1 MPSTINKKT
10 RKTISKGRSAQ
21 AALDYLMSWGWVLII
36 IVLVLVILFSLG
48 VFKVPAAPT
57 IISGF
62 KGITMQA
69 AEANST
75 MMVVK
80 ITNNYNQFINVT
92 GITVNVNGNTY
103 TTFYCL
109 DSIISTGQ
117 STLCRVP
124 VSIPTTSY
132 ISKVQI
138 SFTPYK
144 SSIYEV
150 SNGTVSSTLVS
161 GAIPINNQLTYF
173 IEKGLPYGSTFTVN
187 YNTSTNSTIVSS
199 IKDNVSFNLPFGN
212 YYFSVPSVTY
222 QGCISKP
229 VPSSGYHSTGVRDII
244 AFTSNCTTTFTE
256 TGLPSNQNW
265 QVTFNGTT
273 KSNST
278 GSAINIK
285 TDNINNAQVYY
296 TATAKSDNLA
306 CVSYNNPSVRLGSS
320 YTFSA
325 WNCTTTFTETG
336 LPSGKQWYI
345 TNYDGSSSPTVSTG
359 GAISILQT
367 NIPVVSY
374 YTASSSGYPLNELN
388 CTSSTTA
395 QQGSSGN
402 NFNPWSC
409 TTTFTETALP
419 SGGKWNASY
428 NGSTDSFLSVGS
440 NAVFKRNNVVTVESY
455 SASAVSDNLDCS
467 SALSSVQMGDT
478 VQFTPWTCVTIF
490 SSGLPSS
497 YNSYDWRVT
506 YTGAQS
512 SYSSVTNS
520 IPITTTGITTVS
532 YEPVTQANVEN
543 TGCNYNATSVGYLE
557 GSINIFS
564 VNYWD
569 CVTTFT
575 ESGLS
580 SGTNW
585 AVIIGSNEPTGS
597 STSLSA
603 SSIPG
608 TKSVYIPG
616 DLLTSSGQKYTQSNS
631 PSSVLAGTSSNIDY
645 SQQSPTS
652 VPSGVIFYVPITIS
666 NSQSQSTPNG
676 FQQRIEFN
684 ANNYGEFESNNMQN
698 VLFFTSSGQ
707 IISSWLELGNSTY
720 SSTTY
725 WLSLP
730 FSIGSY
736 STAVIYMG
744 FGLPSTNFFSQYPG
758 QVGEAPQLSST
769 YGEYDNGGNVFN
781 LYLNGNSNTASG
793 TDPTSDPFSVISYY
807 DFNGFSTSSGSCPV
821 TSASGISYPGS
832 QTSNGDVSAIYNVG
846 GCLYYPPNGDVVTTY
861 TKPLPNQP
869 VILESNFNIENALG
883 SDNGVVGLTN
893 YSYVPDQ
900 NATSQIDST
909 QDSSPPLWG
918 MGTQS
923 GGVNVNDCNTATCYL
938 EYQDYAKDD
947 YFSGSCSSDPS
958 TGAVICLGSQD
969 GTYSHGN
976 NEQGT
981 ANGNWNYAELK
992 YDGSSTYYSYVG
1004 GLPQYINSGSGYSS
1018 TENAGFSFSGNS
1030 LYFSTLSWTGTGGKY
1045 AYKTYFNWIFAR
1057 DYPPGGSMPSTSFGG
1072 ITPVGYADITGNN
1085 NQNYDFAVTWS
1096 GGNANIYWAAGSPG
1110 YITYDLTNTLTGTSI
1125 SSESTTNWCISS
1137 AATNINLPVGIYSVS
1152 GGTGAGGGKC
1162 SSPNDAVVALES

>member
-161 GAIPINNQLTYF
+161 GSIPINNQLTYF

-374 YTASSSGYPLNELN
+374 YRASSSGYPLNELN

-608 TKSVYIPG
+608 TESVYIPG

-631 PSSVLAGTSSNIDY
+631 PSSVLAGTNSNIDY

-652 VPSGVIFYVPITIS
+652 VPSGVIFYVPITID
-666 NSQSQSTPNG
+666 NSQSQSTSNG

-781 LYLNGNSNTASG
+781 FYLNGESS
-793 TDPTSDPFSVISYY
+793 TS
-807 DFNGFSTSSGSCPV
+807 GFSTNFDSVSISFSHPSVSYNSGESI
-821 TSASGISYPGS
+821 T
-832 QTSNGDVSAIYNVG
+832 AIYLDGSIGSPAG
-846 GCLYYPPNGDVVTTY
+846 GSVMTAYSDSSFSNS
-861 TKPLPNQP
+861 PL
-869 VILESNFNIENALG
+869 ILETNFNIENALG
-883 SDNGVVGLTN
+883 SDNGVLGLTN
-893 YSYVPDQ
+893 DSNGNYNSYYG
-900 NATSQIDST
+900 I
-909 QDSSPPLWG
+909 
-918 MGTQS
+918 GTQS
-923 GGVNVNDCNTATCYL
+923 GGVNVNDCSSSTCYL

-947 YFSGSCSSDPS
+947 YVYTYRYSCGIHTYC
-958 TGAVICLGSQD
+958 TGVARG
-969 GTYSHGN
+969 GTYSEGN
-976 NEQGT
+976 NENGV
-981 ANGNWNYAELK
+981 ANSNWDYAELT
-992 YDGSSTYYSYVG
+992 YTGGSSYASYVG
-1004 GLPQYINSGSGYSS
+1004 NLPEYVNSGTGYSTS
-1018 TENAGFSFSGNS
+1018 LNTGFTLSGP
-1030 LYFSTLSWTGTGGKY
+1030 LYFASLSYTGIAGKY
-1045 AYKTYFNWIFAR
+1045 AEKIFYNWIFAR

-1096 GGNANIYWAAGSPG
+1096 GGNANIYWAAGSPD

-1152 GGTGAGGGKC
+1152 GGTGSGGGQC